1 MQKDWQVGK
10 ARVLEWRVSQI
21 AAFVLPL
28 VVLTS
33 TVSVEAARLHDPTRP
48 ETASVRLNTVN
59 HSVPRLEMI
68 LSGVTRQLAVING
81 QELGVGDRGEGFI
94 VQKIERDAVLIKMTG
109 RSPGRSVV
117 TLRLN
122 GMAKELHP

>member
-48 ETASVRLNTVN
+48 ETANVRLNTVN

-68 LSGVTRQLAVING
+68 LSGVTRQLAVIT
-81 QELGVGDRGEGFI
+81 V
-94 VQKIERDAVLIKMTG
+94 
-109 RSPGRSVV
+109 RSS
-117 TLRLN
+117 
-122 GMAKELHP
+122 A

>member
-1 MQKDWQVGK
+1 M
-10 ARVLEWRVSQI
+10 LEWRISQI

-33 TVSVEAARLHDPTRP
+33 TVDVDAARLHDPTRP
-48 ETASVRLNTVN
+48 ETASVRLHTVN

-109 RSPGRSVV
+109 RSPGSSVV